1 MSSVYSLERLSK
13 AILTS
18 HIFKAALVF
27 EVLFENYRHSFGHRN
42 NYVNRLFC
50 NCVLSIQALS
60 GSEARGVRM
69 HMGRR
74 FLSQESH
81 DQARLLRKRL
91 KISLLFY
98 VSPTGMKSGKGTG
111 RG

>member
-1 MSSVYSLERLSK
+1 M
-13 AILTS
+13 
-18 HIFKAALVF
+18 
-27 EVLFENYRHSFGHRN
+27 
-42 NYVNRLFC
+42 
-50 NCVLSIQALS
+50 S
-60 GSEARGVRM
+60 GSEARGGRM
-69 HMGRR
+69 HMARR

-98 VSPTGMKSGKGTG
+98 VSPTGMKSGKRTG